1 VTSLRLPWREL
12 FDAVERPYAAAAESM
27 IQSDAFMDA
36 VAVAIK
42 LQRQLNP
49 RLERGFEAWVR
60 LWGMP
65 TRRDLT
71 ALVNQ
76 VASLERQVRELSR
89 TVEPPAQPPSRSR
102 PRAAA
107 RSGR

>member
-1 VTSLRLPWREL
+1 VPSLRLPWREL

-27 IQSDAFMDA
+27 VQSDTFMDLLA
-36 VAVAIK
+36 VTWR
-42 LQRQLNP
+42 LQRQVAP
-49 RLERGFEAWVR
+49 RLEHGLEAWVR

-65 TRRDLT
+65 TRSDMT

-76 VASLERQVRELSR
+76 LAGLERQVRELAR
-89 TVEPPAQPPSRSR
+89 AAEPPAQAPRRSR

-107 RSGR
+107 